1 MEELLE
7 EVVKQKKEQEMILK
21 EQKEILSQLK
31 EVRETA
37 LFTS

>member
-37 LFTS
+37 LFT